1 MAMTEYFA
9 EKTGSEAVLETA
21 TSTEE
26 EDVATTVSIS
36 APGRTKNSLTP
47 WLARFWRVL
56 RRFAGR
62 EGYEEVVKTRMVI
75 AARPEAC
82 WKAVAF
88 YEEMGV
94 PAPWLLRMVL
104 PLPLRVEGKKSG
116 PGARVDCV
124 YTSGYLTKR
133 ILELTPPSRI
143 RFDVVES
150 YLGLEDCV
158 AAIEGSYVIKPVA
171 GGAEIILS
179 TRYGSALGPRWVFRP
194 LEGFVLHVL
203 HRHILRG
210 VAKSAARK

>member
-1 MAMTEYFA
+1 MTEYFA
-9 EKTGSEAVLETA
+9 EKTGSEAVLETT
-21 TSTEE
+21 TSTGE
-26 EDVATTVSIS
+26 EDVATPVAVSVK
-36 APGRTKNSLTP
+36 PERTKNSLTP

-82 WKAVAF
+82 WNAVVF

-94 PAPWLLRMVL
+94 QAPWLLRVVL

-143 RFDVVES
+143 GFDVVES
-150 YLGLEDCV
+150 YLGVEDCV
-158 AAIEGSYVIKPVA
+158 AAIEGSYAIKPVA
-171 GGAEIILS
+171 GGSEIILS
-179 TRYGSALGPRWVFRP
+179 TRYGSALNPRWVFRP

-210 VAKSAARK
+210 VAKSVAGK